1 MPRVD
6 LVVST
11 PVSRSPR
18 VKQLEGMFDVPP
30 ATTSKKEWH
39 ADIPFDDRKWSVG
52 AIIGPSGSG
61 KSLIARSLFGT
72 EKVDKCFRWNGKSVI
87 DDFPARYSMDQIS
100 KVCNAVGFSTIPA
113 WRRPYKVLSNGEC
126 FRVQLARHLLEDPDP
141 IVIDEFTSVVDRQ
154 VAKIGAH
161 AVQKFIRRQ
170 KRQFVAVSCHEDIVD
185 WLQPDWVFE
194 PSTARFAW
202 RSVQS
207 RPRCDITVSPVP
219 RAVWPLFAPFHYLTA
234 KLKPTA
240 HCFAAFLNGQIAAF
254 AGVSRAVT
262 KSASP
267 IMQCNRLVT
276 LPDFQGLG
284 LAFVLIDAVS
294 AIYKAIGEQVRTYP
308 AHPHLIHAFDRSKC
322 WRLEKK
328 PGTFMGSANTK
339 QRAIAKLQ
347 RNSSISNKQQIKQG
361 SRPCA
366 VFSYCGDA
374 LERSE
379 AVRVLLYFAN
389 TEGRYG
395 RHRLTA

>member
-6 LVVST
+6 LVVSI
-11 PVSRSPR
+11 PISRSPR
-18 VKQLEGMFDVPP
+18 VKQLEGMFDVPG
-30 ATTSKKEWH
+30 AIESKKEWH
-39 ADIPFDDRKWSVG
+39 ADIPFDDRPWSVG

-61 KSLIARSLFGT
+61 KSLIGRRLFGAR
-72 EKVDKCFRWNGKSVI
+72 KIDKCFRWSGSSVI
-87 DDFPARYSMDQIS
+87 DDFPARSSMDDIS

-113 WRRPYKVLSNGEC
+113 WRRPYKVLSTGER
-126 FRVQLARHLLEDPDP
+126 FRVQLARHLLEDADP

-161 AVQKFIRRQ
+161 AVQKYIRRQ
-170 KRQFVAVSCHEDIVD
+170 KRQFVAISCHVDIVE

-219 RAVWPLFAPFHYLTA
+219 RTVWPLFAPFQYLTA
-234 KLKPTA
+234 KLRPTA

-284 LAFVLIDAVS
+284 LAFVLIDAVG

-308 AHPHLIHAFDRSKC
+308 AHPHLIHAFDRSPR
-322 WRLEKK
+322 WQLEKR
-328 PGTFMGSANTK
+328 PATFMGSPRTK
-339 QRAIAKLQ
+339 ERALRMIQQSTL
-347 RNSSISNKQQIKQG
+347 SNRKRSTKQG

-374 LERSE
+374 IERSE
-379 AVRVLLYFAN
+379 AVRVLLYFAD

-395 RHRLTA
+395 RHRFIA